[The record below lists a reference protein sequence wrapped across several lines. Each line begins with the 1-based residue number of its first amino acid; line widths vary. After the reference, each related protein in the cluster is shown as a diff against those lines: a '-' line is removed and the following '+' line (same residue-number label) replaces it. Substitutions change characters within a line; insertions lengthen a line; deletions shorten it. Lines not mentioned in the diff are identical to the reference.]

1 MSSSDRPRGVL
12 IAIDG
17 PAGAGKS
24 TLARDLA
31 AELGVGYV
39 NTGVMYRA
47 VASAALRLGLDPDD
61 EPALE
66 RVAAAMR
73 FALDGGR
80 PAALLVDG
88 RAPGPELESTAVEAS
103 VSAVSRHPAVR
114 AVLREAQRELG
125 RGGAVMEGRDIATVV
140 FPDAD
145 VKLFVTATPEVR
157 AARRRRE
164 RGDGE
169 EGDPVVR
176 RDVLDARTNPLEP
189 ADGAVVIDS
198 TDLNASEVLQLA
210 LDAVAAARVDREGP
224 P

>member
-1 MSSSDRPRGVL
+1 MTSYDRARGVV

-31 AELGVGYV
+31 AALGVGYV

-47 VASAALRLGLDPDD
+47 VAVAALRLGLDRGD
-61 EPALE
+61 
-66 RVAAAMR
+66 AAALAREAKAIR
-73 FALDGGR
+73 FGLDDGN

-88 RAPGPELESTAVEAS
+88 QPPGPELESNAVEE
-103 VSAVSRHPAVR
+103 AVSQVSSHPAVR
-114 AVLREAQRELG
+114 AVLRREQRALG
-125 RGGAVMEGRDIATVV
+125 EGGAVMEGRDIATVV

-145 VKLFVTATPEVR
+145 VKIFVTASPEVR

-164 RGDGE
+164 RGADAA
-169 EGDPVVR
+169 GDAVER
-176 RDVLDARTNPLEP
+176 RDVLDARTNPLQP

-198 TDLNASEVLQLA
+198 TDLSAGEVLRRA
-210 LDAVAAARVDREGP
+210 LGAVVEARPDLGGLQ
-224 P
+224 